1 MGSCQEENLRA
12 ALLLEQAALCLLRV
26 SPPSVRKYA
35 FHMVLAGLR
44 YNACDQKALGM
55 RAYRCSSTSLVMAEI
70 TSIGVE
76 IARLISV
83 WAYFQGL
90 TPCWENA
97 ITPQHVLKL
106 VYFW

>member
-1 MGSCQEENLRA
+1 MGGQEENLRA

-55 RAYRCSSTSLVMAEI
+55 RAYRSALHIFCFALYRCTASTFLVCTVNCTASHI
-70 TSIGVE
+70 
-76 IARLISV
+76 
-83 WAYFQGL
+83 F
-90 TPCWENA
+90 
-97 ITPQHVLKL
+97 
-106 VYFW
+106 

>member
-1 MGSCQEENLRA
+1 M
-12 ALLLEQAALCLLRV
+12 

-55 RAYRCSSTSLVMAEI
+55 RAYRCSSTSSVMAEI
-70 TSIGVE
+70 TSVGVD
-76 IARLISV
+76 ITKLISDCG
-83 WAYFQGL
+83 YFQGL
-90 TPCWENA
+90 MPCWETA

>member
-1 MGSCQEENLRA
+1 MKRRMCSTRDEGMKKKFLTPSHIGGQEENLRA

-55 RAYRCSSTSLVMAEI
+55 RAYRSAPAQPFTL
-70 TSIGVE
+70 
-76 IARLISV
+76 
-83 WAYFQGL
+83 
-90 TPCWENA
+90 
-97 ITPQHVLKL
+97 
-106 VYFW
+106 